1 MDAKEK
7 KNLQVF
13 GYGLA
18 VIIAFFAIR
27 LGIKHGFSNGKFIAI
42 AIAVL
47 LAVLTFLS
55 LPTIKPFYRLWMKA
69 AHFIGGIVNFVL
81 LSLIFYMF
89 FGAAGIILRILRKDI
104 LDERIDK
111 SAKTYWK
118 PSRSGTFD
126 RERYTKQ
133 Y

>member
-27 LGIKHGFSNGKFIAI
+27 LGIKHGFSNGKFLALAI
-42 AIAVL
+42 ATLFALITL
-47 LAVLTFLS
+47 LS
-55 LPTIKPFYRLWMKA
+55 LRTLKPVYRIWMKA

-81 LSLIFYMF
+81 LSLVFYMF

-118 PSRSGTFD
+118 PTRSGIFD